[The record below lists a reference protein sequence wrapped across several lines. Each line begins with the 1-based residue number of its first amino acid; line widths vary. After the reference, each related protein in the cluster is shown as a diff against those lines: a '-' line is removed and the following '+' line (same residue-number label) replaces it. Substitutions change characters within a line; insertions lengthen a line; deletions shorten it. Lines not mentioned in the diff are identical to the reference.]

1 MVTFSQWCVGWGWI
15 TSADEIGWGIPLP
28 NSVQWCW
35 SLKLALVRICTE
47 MANPA
52 NQDFWFP
59 REPVARHLQ
68 VYDCFQLNTI
78 VQHVFVASQ
87 QVSGLIAQRVS
98 LFLICLQ
105 SSQCLVKVHMHSNWC
120 TAEPCSAVVEISGK
134 LFPVAFVD
142 LARRW

>member
-1 MVTFSQWCVGWGWI
+1 MLGGAESHLPMRADGAYPFPTLFSDVG
-15 TSADEIGWGIPLP
+15 
-28 NSVQWCW
+28 
-35 SLKLALVRICTE
+35 SLKLALVRIFTE

-98 LFLICLQ
+98 LFLICVQ
-105 SSQCLVKVHMHSNWC
+105 SS
-120 TAEPCSAVVEISGK
+120 
-134 LFPVAFVD
+134 
-142 LARRW
+142 